1 MEYLDVYDEEKNFIG
16 KYSREYVHQNALWHN
31 TVHCWLYDKDGN
43 IYFQLRKDEGKM
55 YTTASGHVLSGET
68 IKEAFGREVKEEIGI
83 DVLYDMAVLV
93 DVFVFKMDKEKSDG
107 SIFRDR
113 AFSNVYVCPY
123 DGNGLDFNFDLEEVS
138 GVVKVLA
145 SDVLKL
151 FNDSV
156 TELSSIV
163 IENIDNKNISSC
175 KTITKKDFLLNK
187 GENLI
192 DKYGAVLEKVVNL
205 TNK

>member
-1 MEYLDVYDEEKNFIG
+1 MEYLDVYDEEKKFIG

-175 KTITKKDFLLNK
+175 KIITKKDFLLNK

>member
-175 KTITKKDFLLNK
+175 KIITKKDFLLNK

>member
-138 GVVKVLA
+138 GLVKVLA